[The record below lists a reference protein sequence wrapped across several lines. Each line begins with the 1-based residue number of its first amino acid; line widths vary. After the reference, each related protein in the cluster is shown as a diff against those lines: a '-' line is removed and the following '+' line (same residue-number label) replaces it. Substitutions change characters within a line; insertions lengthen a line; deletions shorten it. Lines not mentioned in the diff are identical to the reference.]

1 MGLPLKLANIYP
13 RRIIRSRSFFSDA
26 VLFFSFQRRLRD
38 FSILSL
44 TSFKHDISTM
54 PNITDLVNYPLQS
67 QGEHPG
73 VNTKQWSD
81 KLDGHDEYV
90 WKYHVDFLV
99 SNVYNSVPDHILKM
113 LKNAKA
119 VFALIQ
125 EAHAWGRR
133 LASVIETSIIEVA
146 VAMQKLDPNA
156 ESFHIRFQDFE
167 GSRDLEDIYKDMH
180 PGSNQSEV
188 LKEIERATV
197 WSCGAVLEELRS
209 SLRPLASELGRLS
222 FHNCAESDKAET
234 ECVRLMWRGKASR
247 ADIRDNLYEDWLG
260 TMINVMDRNLNALR
274 KFHGTL
280 SAVSNR
286 FEKVAT
292 KFYVELDSEG
302 KISLKRLEQMS
313 SEDAWELVKDELKDV
328 LDPSN
333 KAMLG
338 REEFNEALHSI
349 LSFAHRYCMTEV
361 EKQIESIRRH
371 FLKPVEEFYS
381 QSAEKG
387 LLF

>member
-1 MGLPLKLANIYP
+1 MAM
-13 RRIIRSRSFFSDA
+13 
-26 VLFFSFQRRLRD
+26 
-38 FSILSL
+38 
-44 TSFKHDISTM
+44 TSTFGY
-54 PNITDLVNYPLQS
+54 ITPY
-67 QGEHPG
+67 
-73 VNTKQWSD
+73 
-81 KLDGHDEYV
+81 
-90 WKYHVDFLV
+90 FLV

-113 LKNAKA
+113 LKNAKV
-119 VFALIQ
+119 VFTFIQ
-125 EAHAWGRR
+125 EAHTRGRR
-133 LASVIETSIIEVA
+133 LASIIETSIIEVA
-146 VAMQKLDPNA
+146 VTMQKLDPNA

-167 GSRDLEDIYKDMH
+167 GPGDLKNIYEDMH

-197 WSCGAVLEELRS
+197 WNCGAVLEELRS

-222 FHNCAESDKAET
+222 FQNRAESDEVEA
-234 ECVRLMWRGKASR
+234 ECVKLMWHGKASK
-247 ADIRDNLYEDWLG
+247 ADIRDNLYEHWLG
-260 TMINVMDRNLNALR
+260 TMVDVMDRNLNALR

-280 SAVSNR
+280 SAVSDQ
-286 FEKVAT
+286 FEKVTA
-292 KFYVELDSEG
+292 KFYVELDSG
-302 KISLKRLEQMS
+302 KISLERLEQMS
-313 SEDAWELVKDELKDV
+313 SEDAWELVKGELKDV
-328 LDPSN
+328 LDPNN
-333 KAMLG
+333 KVMLG